1 MSDRRIVWLVARRE
15 LRVRLAAKAFRI
27 STAILLVAVVG
38 FIVVLSLVS
47 GGSSAQRVGLL
58 PPAQPLAAPLTAA
71 ASALGDDVRTEPVAT
86 PAAGAA
92 AVHSGDLDALVTR
105 RPGSGG
111 LAVTVKE
118 DLDDSLRGAFA
129 AVAREQ
135 ALDAYVARLG
145 GTPQALSAAV
155 AGAGVDVVELKPKK
169 RFQDQRL
176 LAGVIVGILI
186 YLSLLTY
193 GQVVAQGVVEEKA
206 SRVVELLLSTI
217 RAWQLMAGKV
227 LGIGLVGLLQL
238 ALLLAAGVTAGLAT
252 GRLDL
257 PASVAAS
264 TVIWGIVWYLLGFF
278 LFALLFAAAGALV
291 SRQEDIG
298 GVTTPLMMLIILP
311 YVLGISVLP
320 GDPDN
325 GAMGL
330 LSIVPVFAPTLMP
343 MRLAMGAAE
352 VWEVALAL
360 VLTVAAIALL
370 VRVTGRIYANAVM
383 RIGARV
389 SLRDAL
395 AR

>member
-1 MSDRRIVWLVARRE
+1 VSNGRVVWLVARRE

-27 STAILLVAVVG
+27 STAILLVLVVG
-38 FIVVLSLVS
+38 LIVVLSLLS
-47 GGSSAQRVGLL
+47 GGSSAQHVGLL
-58 PPAQPLAAPLTAA
+58 PADEGLAAPLTDSAA
-71 ASALGDDVRTEPVAT
+71 AVGDEIDTRTVPSL
-86 PAAGAA
+86 AAGAQQ
-92 AVHSGDLDALVTR
+92 VRDGDLDALITTA
-105 RPGSGG
+105 PGGG
-111 LAVTVKE
+111 LVVTVE
-118 DLDDSLRGAFA
+118 DDLDASLQGAFA
-129 AVAREQ
+129 AVARQ
-135 ALDAYVARLG
+135 RALDAYVARLG
-145 GTPQALSAAV
+145 GTPTALDRAV
-155 AGAGVDVVELKPKK
+155 AGAGVDVRELKPKE
-169 RFQDQRL
+169 RYQDQRL

-193 GQVVAQGVVEEKA
+193 GQVVAQGVVEEKS

-238 ALLLAAGVTAGLAT
+238 TLLLAAGVIAGLAT

-257 PASVAAS
+257 PTSVAVS
-264 TVIWGIVWYLLGFF
+264 TVAWGIVWYLLGFF

-291 SRQEDIG
+291 SRQEDMG

-320 GDPDN
+320 GDPGN
-325 GAMGL
+325 GTIGL

-343 MRLAMGAAE
+343 MRLAMGSAA

-360 VLTVAAIALL
+360 VLTAATIAGL